1 MGQSVSGNSQILKRA
16 DVNPSVVANPYLLFS
31 ILKRGICQCS
41 LIPHCP
47 RRKFRQ
53 IGDREGVCKAKL
65 QTVPAILPKLVFL
78 MHRIKNNEIVLDYCD
93 GRV

>member
-1 MGQSVSGNSQILKRA
+1 MGQSVSGDSQILNQA
-16 DVNPSVVANPYLLFS
+16 DVNPNIVAKPVSAVLHPEARHMAMFANSALPQTQFT
-31 ILKRGICQCS
+31 
-41 LIPHCP
+41 
-47 RRKFRQ
+47 Q